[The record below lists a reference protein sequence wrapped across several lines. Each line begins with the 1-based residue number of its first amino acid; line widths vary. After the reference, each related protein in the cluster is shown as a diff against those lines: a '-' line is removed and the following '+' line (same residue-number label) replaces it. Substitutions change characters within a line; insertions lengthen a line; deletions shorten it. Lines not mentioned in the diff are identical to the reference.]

1 MNHKLKQLTDSK
13 EVCKGDTVINKIQLD
28 NPWVGIFVIIVVI
41 ILSLVLQQQIQA
53 RFDKR
58 KLEICHEV
66 GGYYM
71 SAVGTLYAI
80 ILGLVVNDASVK
92 YDDARKYIEQETN
105 ALVQVYAGANSL
117 SEASKMSIRGKINDY
132 VRDVINVEWDKMAL
146 REASITTVTIFTSLT
161 KEIGLIEP
169 VTENQKAIYPRILDS
184 IVSAAENRRGRIY
197 INDYGM
203 QSVEWISM
211 IIGGVITISFTMFFI
226 IDNIVA
232 QKIMTIMISL
242 ILSMNLYIAYL
253 LNNPFS
259 GGLRLPDLYFVK
271 LMETFTRY

>member
-1 MNHKLKQLTDSK
+1 LNHKLKQLTDSK

>member
-1 MNHKLKQLTDSK
+1 M
-13 EVCKGDTVINKIQLD
+13 INKIQLD
-28 NPWVGIFVIIVVI
+28 NPLVGILVIIVVI

-53 RFDKR
+53 RFDRR

-105 ALVQVYAGANSL
+105 ALIQVYAGANSL
-117 SEASKMSIRGKINDY
+117 SEESKLSIRGKLNDY
-132 VRDVINVEWDKMAL
+132 VHDVINVEWDKMAL
-146 REASITTVTIFTSLT
+146 REPSITTAIIFASLT

-169 VTENQKAIYPRILDS
+169 VTENQKAIYPKMLDS
-184 IVSAAENRRGRIY
+184 IVSAAESRRGRVY
-197 INDYGM
+197 ITDYGM

-271 LMETFTRY
+271 LLETFTRY